1 MNLLGSKREYGNYW
15 SATSDCVK
23 DFCNVCIVY
32 DLKEIIQVVSEL
44 ETCLI
49 LPRKSTAD
57 HLWQLAEAQEQPNFW
72 WWLCRW
78 LCQVVSAQLQASRWA
93 REVLL

>member
-78 LCQVVSAQLQASRWA
+78 
-93 REVLL
+93 